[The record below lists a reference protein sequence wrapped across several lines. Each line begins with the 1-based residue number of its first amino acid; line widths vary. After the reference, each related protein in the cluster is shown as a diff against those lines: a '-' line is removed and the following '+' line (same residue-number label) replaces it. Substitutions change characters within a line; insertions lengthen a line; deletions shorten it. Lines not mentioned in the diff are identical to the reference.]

1 MSNFAI
7 ESAQSL
13 RMQGK
18 DLTKGNLVTVM
29 MEFSIPYLCACFL
42 QLLYSMADLYFVGK
56 FCDVP
61 TSTATTPIFF
71 PLKVNLGDFF
81 LVDVGKYL
89 YF

>member
-1 MSNFAI
+1 
-7 ESAQSL
+7 
-13 RMQGK
+13 MQGK

-71 PLKVNLGDFF
+71 PSKINLGDSFWWLLDLF
-81 LVDVGKYL
+81 L

>member
-1 MSNFAI
+1 
-7 ESAQSL
+7 
-13 RMQGK
+13 MQGK

-61 TSTATTPIFF
+61 TSTATTPIFCLA
-71 PLKVNLGDFF
+71 LKK
-81 LVDVGKYL
+81 VDS
-89 YF
+89 

>member
-1 MSNFAI
+1 MCNFAI

-18 DLTKGNLVTVM
+18 DLTKGNLMTVM

-61 TSTATTPIFF
+61 TSTDTTPIFF
-71 PLKVNLGDFF
+71 PLKINLGDFF
-81 LVDVGKYL
+81 LVVVGFFL

>member
-1 MSNFAI
+1 MCNFAI
-7 ESAQSL
+7 EFAQSL

-61 TSTATTPIFF
+61 TSTATPIFF

-81 LVDVGKYL
+81 LVVVGLFL

>member
-1 MSNFAI
+1 
-7 ESAQSL
+7 
-13 RMQGK
+13 MQGK

-42 QLLYSMADLYFVGK
+42 QLLSSMADLYFVGK

-81 LVDVGKYL
+81 LVVVGLFL